1 MSFLIQQLPLS
12 TRTKRISW
20 SLHTCLEENL
30 LSHHA
35 LTLIC
40 QSRVQATMVA
50 TWLLE
55 LILDQI
61 SQALLEVGVGNE
73 DEAGKSTALDVRI
86 QEFLKKNIKV
96 LDSRTTTLLLAS
108 YGRIDDL
115 VLFAS
120 LRQVQPSS
128 QFLSVSLSLS
138 LPSLETCFLED
149 TDSAGDAA
157 DLVIVVI
164 PAEYSVAHQT

>member
-1 MSFLIQQLPLS
+1 
-12 TRTKRISW
+12 
-20 SLHTCLEENL
+20 
-30 LSHHA
+30 
-35 LTLIC
+35 
-40 QSRVQATMVA
+40 MVA

-73 DEAGKSTALDVRI
+73 DEAGKSTALDVRL

-128 QFLSVSLSLS
+128 QFLSLSLS
-138 LPSLETCFLED
+138 HHFEACFLED
-149 TDSAGDAA
+149 TNSAGDAA